1 VKLITRTQYLEKLI
15 NVVGTPDIKVI
26 TGVRRSGKSKLL
38 EAFKSYIEQN
48 ISDCN
53 IIQINFNLPEF
64 DHLLEYRPLYDYIN
78 ARYTEGKD
86 NFVLIDEV
94 QMCTGFERAI
104 NGLHA
109 SEKFV
114 FLPPTLKILL
124 SGGFKNTSSQ
134 GWLYEG
140 IF

>member
-1 VKLITRTQYLEKLI
+1 MSDAAENPSCLKHLKAILSRTYLIAIFFT
-15 NVVGTPDIKVI
+15 
-26 TGVRRSGKSKLL
+26 
-38 EAFKSYIEQN
+38 
-48 ISDCN
+48 
-53 IIQINFNLPEF
+53 LPEF

-94 QMCTGFERAI
+94 QMGTGFERAI

-114 FLPPTLKILL
+114 SFPPTLKILL

-134 GWLYEG
+134 GWFYEG